1 MVYVLVGLPGSG
13 KTTWAKNVQA
23 NLKAAIVSRDMV
35 RFSIYGLEFDR
46 HYEDKVNQI
55 FWSIYLTLLDLK
67 EEIII
72 IDCTNLRK
80 QTRLSLINAA
90 HQRGFKV
97 IAVVF
102 DIDSEICW
110 QRKHS
115 TGSAMKYEEFQIMA
129 KAYEPVSQEEGFEE
143 IIRAD
148 NLGKE

>member
-46 HYEDKVNQI
+46 DYEDKVNQI
-55 FWSIYLTLLDLK
+55 FWSIYLTPLDL
-67 EEIII
+67 EEKIII
-72 IDCTNLRK
+72 IDCTNLRRE
-80 QTRLSLINAA
+80 TRLSLLKVA
-90 HQRGFKV
+90 HQYRRKV
-97 IAVVF
+97 VAVIF
-102 DIDSEICW
+102 DIAPEICW

-143 IIRAD
+143 II
-148 NLGKE
+148 KVSKP